1 MPYTNP
7 DPSLNISFSE
17 LQSFYQSTLPSK
29 LQIQMA
35 DIRLPALLA
44 DGSPDK
50 VQIPLNREEIRDYM
64 QGSSEID
71 AGVPCGYEV
80 VLTVAPGKHSDW
92 LNAAKFKHNLKNTTT
107 LAGLRKLLGDTF
119 GVAYNDSDF
128 LAYISKLP
136 GVKVY
141 IGL

>member
-1 MPYTNP
+1 
-7 DPSLNISFSE
+7 
-17 LQSFYQSTLPSK
+17 
-29 LQIQMA
+29 MA
-35 DIRLPALLA
+35 DIRLPALR
-44 DGSPDK
+44 DDFSPDN

-64 QGSSEID
+64 QGSSVIN
-71 AGVPCGYEV
+71 AGTVCGYEV
-80 VLTVAPGKHSDW
+80 KLTVPPGKSSDW
-92 LNAAKFKHNLKNTTT
+92 LNAAKFKNNLRNTTT

-136 GVKVY
+136 GVKVD